1 MLKIFDTSR
10 IFDLGSRPTG
20 GTSPEHG
27 GVQCTPCPHSSDATG
42 EDSGVVGVRE
52 ECGDRVDGLLALR
65 AEHGVVVAEEV
76 DVQRNVEDQE
86 CTADHHQRQ
95 RRRTN
100 LDITRRQR
108 SRRQQTSPAVLPTS
122 VPV

>member
-10 IFDLGSRPTG
+10 IFDLGSTG
-20 GTSPEHG
+20 GTSPELGG

-42 EDSGVVGVRE
+42 EDSDVVGVRE

-86 CTADHHQRQ
+86 RTADHHQRQ